1 VAYRLKPGRPVDRE
15 LRRIAERQFELALAA
30 MQGVGSRSRDKT
42 MHRARRH
49 IKKIRA
55 LIRLFQPSL
64 AQAYL
69 PIDRRLR
76 AVSRRLAPI
85 ADGEAVVDTLV
96 RIGRTYRRELPGATF
111 NSIHAG
117 LVHREFRADRKATFD
132 RSLETATRIVRIEQG
147 RIHLWR
153 LEDAGFSAVA
163 PGLESSVRQT
173 RRAMT
178 RALEQPT
185 DQHYR
190 QWRQRVKDLWLQV
203 RLLEGRCGEGLA
215 REERQLERLD
225 GCLGE
230 YLNCALLA
238 RVLTTEPLASRQGTV
253 TCLRLL
259 RRYREEL
266 RREIGPLA
274 NQTSSEKPRR
284 FVRRVHR
291 LWHLAM
297 PVQNGIGQGA
307 RSAER
312 VVHSSTWW

>member
-1 VAYRLKPGRPVDRE
+1 VGYRLKPGRPVDRE
-15 LRRIAERQFELALAA
+15 LRRIAEKQFELALAA
-30 MQGVGSRSRDKT
+30 MQGVGSRSRDKA

-64 AQAYL
+64 AHAYP

-96 RIGRTYRRELPGATF
+96 RIGRKYRQELPGATF

-132 RSLETATRIVRIEQG
+132 RSLETATRLLRLEQG

-153 LEDAGFSAVA
+153 LRESGFSAVA
-163 PGLESSVRQT
+163 RGLESSVRRT

-185 DQHYR
+185 DRHYR

-203 RLLEGRCGEGLA
+203 RLLEGRCGGRLA
-215 REERQLERLD
+215 REESQLERLD
-225 GCLGE
+225 DCLGE

-238 RVLTTEPLASRQGTV
+238 RVLTAEPLASRQETV

-274 NQTSSEKPRR
+274 NITLSEKPRR

-291 LWHLAM
+291 QWRLAM
-297 PVQNGIGQGA
+297 TLRKGIGQVD